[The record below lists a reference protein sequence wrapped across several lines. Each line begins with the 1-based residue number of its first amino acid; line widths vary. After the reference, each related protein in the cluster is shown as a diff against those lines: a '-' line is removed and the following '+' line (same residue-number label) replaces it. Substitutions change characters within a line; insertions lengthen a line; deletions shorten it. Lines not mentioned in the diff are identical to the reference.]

1 MNIFSKIS
9 TFLNKIVDI
18 ITQGNLERVRIISE
32 FNSVFKEAYV
42 QGEIDRL
49 CSVAT
54 SMGNPKF
61 SHSLSTIY
69 LRSGFKITIENDE
82 DLSENNFWEIAKYVL
97 DSPPFIRQLMA
108 LGYDTLL
115 IVGKRNVS
123 GIQISLKQVVDLQKY
138 MLENKK

>member
-9 TFLNKIVDI
+9 TFLSRIVDV
-18 ITQGNLERVRIISE
+18 ITQGNLERVRILKE
-32 FNSVFKEAYV
+32 FNTLFKQAFL

-49 CSVAT
+49 CTVIT

-61 SHSLSTIY
+61 THSLSSIY

-97 DSPPFIRQLMA
+97 DSAPFIRQLMA
-108 LGYDTLL
+108 LGYDTLI
-115 IVGKRNVS
+115 IVGKTNTA
-123 GIQISLKQVVDLQKY
+123 GIQISLKQVVDLQKF
-138 MLENKK
+138 MLEQAK